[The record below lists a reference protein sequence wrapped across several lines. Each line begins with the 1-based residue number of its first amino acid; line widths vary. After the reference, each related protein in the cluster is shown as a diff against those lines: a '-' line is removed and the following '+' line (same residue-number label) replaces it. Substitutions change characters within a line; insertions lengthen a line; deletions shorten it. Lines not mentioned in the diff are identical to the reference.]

1 MRIRNL
7 RAREVVPIAIVVVY
21 ALVAIAAPLLAPHD
35 PNQSTLLSRLAP
47 PWSHRDGQ
55 LFVLGTDPLGRDILS
70 RVIYGARISLAVAV
84 STVIV
89 SAVIGVILGVLAGW
103 IRGVVSV
110 IILRLADIVMSVPF
124 FLLAILVIAVRGP
137 GLANVV
143 LCLAITRWPRYTR
156 MTYATVLETRER
168 GFVRGAFALGATSR
182 WIVLRHVVPEVVPL
196 TVVIAT
202 LEVGL
207 MVMLEASLS
216 FIGLG
221 VQPPT
226 ASWGSML
233 SDGREYVASAW
244 WLATIPGLALFGLIL
259 AVNLLGDAVR
269 DRLDPTRKV
278 PRGQG
283 LRRRSKAAAL
293 QQKESTDA

>member
-1 MRIRNL
+1 MIRNL
-7 RAREVVPIAIVVVY
+7 RAREVVSVGIVAVY
-21 ALVAIAAPLLAPHD
+21 VIVAIAAPWIAPHD
-35 PNQSTLLSRLAP
+35 PNGSALLSRLAP
-47 PWSHRDGQ
+47 PWSHRGGE
-55 LFVLGTDPLGRDILS
+55 FFILGTDPLGRDILS
-70 RVIYGARISLAVAV
+70 RVLYGARISLAVAV
-84 STVIV
+84 CTVIV
-89 SAVIGVILGVLAGW
+89 SGIIGVILGVLAGW
-103 IRGVVSV
+103 VRGLVSV
-110 IILRLADIVMSVPF
+110 VILRLADIVMSVPF

-156 MTYATVLETRER
+156 MTYGTVLETRER
-168 GFVRGAFALGATSR
+168 GFVRGAFAVGATSR

-196 TVVIAT
+196 TIVIAT
-202 LEVGL
+202 LEIGL

-269 DRLDPTRKV
+269 VRLDPTHKV
-278 PRGQG
+278 PRDRG